1 MFIIVLLLLCEYV
14 QMLYILLYV
23 LFMLGKYK
31 SILTS
36 KKLSFE
42 QPIQTVT
49 IRILKKL
56 KTSMVKYIKY

>member
-36 KKLSFE
+36 KNLVFSFE
-42 QPIQTVT
+42 QPIQT
-49 IRILKKL
+49 
-56 KTSMVKYIKY
+56 